1 MQITSVGP
9 ETSISNFLSQTKEIS
24 PAQVEPSQSNFQA
37 LTDEIATPQVESST
51 VDLQSIAGEISSTQV
66 ETSTGDIQKITEEL
80 ASLIERTSGYRQEQ
94 DVNMVDTIEHLG
106 AQQDVGHIEQEQ
118 SGKPSENLDVVDSKI
133 LESSY
138 LQPNEA
144 IGEQILSS
152 EGLGVSYS
160 QPEPAVV
167 LCGPADITTQ
177 GATMYPSG
185 YQVTNG
191 GQDGILEA
199 STNRCEQNI
208 FESQISEEYLPQVN
222 AESLKEM
229 SKSEQEAVEESI
241 KDCDVLSGSDKMEDK
256 EKLDSVFSAVK
267 DDLPEVQPPE
277 NDNGGN
283 NEDVRDVGDQEKNL
297 EARNEDIS
305 VVTKEADEELE
316 EGKEDVQEEEET
328 PKKEMETLEKYGR
341 QKEGETDLNIAAKVV
356 VEKEQ
361 DKGTVPKGIT
371 QEKPVTSDENV
382 PFDLRR
388 SQRRAAS
395 PRKLSPSKSPLR
407 KVEAKIHGTRQQRQ
421 KIEQQ
426 DTQKEKAGQHA
437 TLRDKTGQQGTSKD
451 KTGSLGTRRSKVEQ
465 QGTPKD
471 KPGQLA
477 LQRGKADRQG
487 SQKDE
492 KEPETTQGVKR
503 KRPGRPPKPVK
514 CPKL

>member
-24 PAQVEPSQSNFQA
+24 PAQVEPSRSSFQA
-37 LTDEIATPQVESST
+37 LTDEIAAPQVESST

-118 SGKPSENLDVVDSKI
+118 SGKPSENLNVIDSKI
-133 LESSY
+133 LESSC
-138 LQPNEA
+138 LQPNET

-152 EGLGVSYS
+152 EDLGVGYS
-160 QPEPAVV
+160 QHEPAVV

-199 STNRCEQNI
+199 STNSCEQNI

-229 SKSEQEAVEESI
+229 SKSEQEAVESI
-241 KDCDVLSGSDKMEDK
+241 KDCDVMSGSDKMEDK
-256 EKLDSVFSAVK
+256 EKLDSVFQSAVK
-267 DDLPEVQPPE
+267 DDLPEVQPSE

-283 NEDVRDVGDQEKNL
+283 NEDVRDMGDQEKNL

-305 VVTKEADEELE
+305 VVTKEADEKLE
-316 EGKEDVQEEEET
+316 ERKEDVQEEEET
-328 PKKEMETLEKYGR
+328 PKKEMETLEKYGK

-361 DKGTVPKGIT
+361 DKGTVHKGIT

-421 KIEQQ
+421 KIEQH

-437 TLRDKTGQQGTSKD
+437 TLRDKAGQQGSSKD
-451 KTGSLGTRRSKVEQ
+451 KMGPLGTRRSKAEQ

-471 KPGQLA
+471 KPGQPA

-492 KEPETTQGVKR
+492 KEPEATQGVKR